1 MAQLIPLPLIVSCF
15 GKIEIGLPF
24 WYRLTQ
30 VVLDKGLLNG
40 CVCMCV
46 YSSSLFTV
54 LMQHSDISLSLTKLH
69 QNCVDICSSFSSA
82 YWLTKCTG
90 SRTAGTRHTLAA
102 LVLPPGNREMEG
114 WMDRCLT
121 TFHYGSCQHKNQK
134 RVHIQNLINPDIS
147 TIAPQNNANVF
158 ILQKFH
164 ENRTTAFR
172 KTNSE

>member
-1 MAQLIPLPLIVSCF
+1 MVICLEQSADFSADLHMAQLMPLPLIVSCF

-24 WYRLTQ
+24 WYRLIQ

-54 LMQHSDISLSLTKLH
+54 LMQHSEISLSLTKLH

-82 YWLTKCTG
+82 YWLTKFTG

-102 LVLPPGNREMEG
+102 LVLPPGNRQMDG
-114 WMDRCLT
+114 RMDRCQTDALPLST
-121 TFHYGSCQHKNQK
+121 MEAVSIKIK
-134 RVHIQNLINPDIS
+134 RGCIY
-147 TIAPQNNANVF
+147 
-158 ILQKFH
+158 
-164 ENRTTAFR
+164 RT
-172 KTNSE
+172 S